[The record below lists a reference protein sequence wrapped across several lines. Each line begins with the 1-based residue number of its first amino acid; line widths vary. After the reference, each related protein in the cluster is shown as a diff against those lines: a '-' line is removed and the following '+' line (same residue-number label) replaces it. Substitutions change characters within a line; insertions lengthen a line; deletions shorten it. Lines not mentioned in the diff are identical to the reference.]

1 MKIPKSTREQAA
13 PWWQRLACLLTGH
26 HWRPTLLMPPRLV
39 RCHCAWCGAEAV
51 RMYEP

>member
-13 PWWQRLACLLTGH
+13 PWLVRLSCFLIGH
-26 HWRPTLLMPPRLV
+26 TWRPTLLMPPRLV
-39 RCHCAWCGAEAV
+39 RCHCDACGAETV